1 MATLQ
6 KFSHLKCK
14 GAVLIISMVF
24 ILIFS
29 TLAVS
34 MAAMSGTNVKLASNQ
49 QQVNRALCC
58 AHSGMEIIRYYLNNI
73 TVSGSV
79 DPEDRLQT
87 IANDLQ
93 NVFTT
98 AGMTN
103 MSVSYD
109 VDSLSLTI
117 PNVTLDAQTNQR
129 FTVTLTFGVDF
140 DTVNVVVTGN
150 AQEVSKQVAVN
161 YGFSTVGNPIF
172 DYGIA
177 TKGPLSM
184 QGNVDVDGYNEN
196 IEASV
201 YIESS
206 SDFLALEMTGKS
218 SIAGEVSIGNPSAF
232 VDIAN
237 SSSVH
242 GETGEDALE
251 HVTIGLDDIPDF
263 PEPNPTEFVGYIQ
276 NTFQVGDPT
285 SNVTLTNVEIPANT
299 NPSFSGHAIIRGIMY
314 IRSPNIVSFTGNAEV
329 HGLILAEGDL
339 DNPLENCHIN
349 FGGTVDSYDV
359 STLPQEEFG
368 ALTEQA
374 GTFIL
379 APGFSVCFQGN
390 FDTMNGVIAASGIE
404 FLGNAGGTINGS
416 VINYSNDCMSLAG
429 NTDLV
434 FNRSGMQECPA
445 GFEPTN
451 VLECM
456 PDSYAEPSW

>member
-218 SIAGEVSIGNPSAF
+218 SIAGEVSIGNPNAF

-299 NPSFSGHAIIRGIMY
+299 PIELQVLDAELNPLA
-314 IRSPNIVSFTGNAEV
+314 VKEV
-329 HGLILAEGDL
+329 TIILA
-339 DNPLENCHIN
+339 NP
-349 FGGTVDSYDV
+349 
-359 STLPQEEFG
+359 P
-368 ALTEQA
+368 A
-374 GTFIL
+374 
-379 APGFSVCFQGN
+379 
-390 FDTMNGVIAASGIE
+390 GIE
-404 FLGNAGGTINGS
+404 PMRRSATAVGPLNWRVEGLRIPVAGAWM
-416 VINYSNDCMSLAG
+416 VRV
-429 NTDLV
+429 DLLI
-434 FNRSGMQECPA
+434 SD
-445 GFEPTN
+445 FEKI
-451 VLECM
+451 VLEDRVEL
-456 PDSYAEPSW
+456 PRLP

>member
-1 MATLQ
+1 
-6 KFSHLKCK
+6 
-14 GAVLIISMVF
+14 
-24 ILIFS
+24 
-29 TLAVS
+29 
-34 MAAMSGTNVKLASNQ
+34 
-49 QQVNRALCC
+49 
-58 AHSGMEIIRYYLNNI
+58 
-73 TVSGSV
+73 
-79 DPEDRLQT
+79 
-87 IANDLQ
+87 
-93 NVFTT
+93 
-98 AGMTN
+98 
-103 MSVSYD
+103 
-109 VDSLSLTI
+109 
-117 PNVTLDAQTNQR
+117 
-129 FTVTLTFGVDF
+129 
-140 DTVNVVVTGN
+140 
-150 AQEVSKQVAVN
+150 
-161 YGFSTVGNPIF
+161 
-172 DYGIA
+172 
-177 TKGPLSM
+177 
-184 QGNVDVDGYNEN
+184 
-196 IEASV
+196 
-201 YIESS
+201 
-206 SDFLALEMTGKS
+206 
-218 SIAGEVSIGNPSAF
+218 
-232 VDIAN
+232 
-237 SSSVH
+237 
-242 GETGEDALE
+242 
-251 HVTIGLDDIPDF
+251 
-263 PEPNPTEFVGYIQ
+263 
-276 NTFQVGDPT
+276 
-285 SNVTLTNVEIPANT
+285 
-299 NPSFSGHAIIRGIMY
+299 MY